1 MVEGISK
8 IVCRI
13 LREAGVGAPGR
24 DQKYPVRQ
32 REAGM
37 PHRKFGHN
45 KEKGR
50 LTYWLT
56 SPVCQR
62 ELNNETISSRRQGSQ
77 HGLGHGPVGMGAKQR
92 FECAT
97 QITRNDDRRRQCSPD
112 LDWPVQCVSQSV
124 DSLDQHGQPA
134 PDHVT
139 TEEVDGLTND
149 RGGAGRGVAAVCGAD
164 QRLVT
169 HGSRPM
175 SQGVQDRTLPTGQA
189 DMAVALDQFS
199 GVKVEDGGHP
209 TISPTAH
216 SGCAASHSAGVQMPH
231 QISGGRSLDAPP
243 TLDDPDGGALV
254 RNGESL

>member
-13 LREAGVGAPGR
+13 LRGAGVGAPGR

-45 KEKGR
+45 KESR
-50 LTYWLT
+50 LTDL
-56 SPVCQR
+56 
-62 ELNNETISSRRQGSQ
+62 TIS
-77 HGLGHGPVGMGAKQR
+77 GLPAERESTNARSHDAREHTICTGAVGMAVEQR
-92 FECAT
+92 FEHSAKAAW
-97 QITRNDDRRRQCSPD
+97 NDDWRDSSCADIDRQRQAVAKPIEVADKRAPSSLGQFLPD
-112 LDWPVQCVSQSV
+112 AMDHDANPRFRAVWLIA
-124 DSLDQHGQPA
+124 A
-134 PDHVT
+134 PHRLYERIVA
-139 TEEVDGLTND
+139 E
-149 RGGAGRGVAAVCGAD
+149 AGRRVG
-164 QRLVT
+164 QRLDK
-169 HGSRPM
+169 RAFEP
-175 SQGVQDRTLPTGQA
+175 RQA
-189 DMAVALDQFS
+189 DMAVAVDQFS

-243 TLDDPDGGALV
+243 TLDDPDGGSLV